1 MGRLYRDRAFRYASI
16 QDGQEWFV
24 LQSFTVQAAFVAWL
38 AAPSDA
44 SLAGRDDPDPF
55 LRGNQRITRAR
66 LLSVAGTK

>member
-1 MGRLYRDRAFRYASI
+1 
-16 QDGQEWFV
+16 
-24 LQSFTVQAAFVAWL
+24 VAWL

-66 LLSVAGTK
+66 LLSVAGAK